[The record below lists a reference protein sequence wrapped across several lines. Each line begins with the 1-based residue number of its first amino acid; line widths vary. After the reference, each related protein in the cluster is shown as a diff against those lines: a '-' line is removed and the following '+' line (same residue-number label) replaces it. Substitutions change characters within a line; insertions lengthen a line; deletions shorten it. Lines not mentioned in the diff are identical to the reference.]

1 MYYLELPNFPTD
13 LLTEQYRCP
22 ESTLDVKNWNV
33 KIDFFKQEII
43 DFFVKHNLELKDGE
57 IFKKNPRVEGA
68 AHTDVV
74 WDTVQSTWTPW
85 HCALNINLDNTDSLM
100 YWFSTSSIPV
110 PPEQYPQF
118 QDPTLNPGKL
128 NGIHYAS
135 RHNNKWKDDKRFSVI
150 ESLNLNKPTLVKTNL
165 PHAVRNLD
173 NKTRW
178 CLSLRF
184 RNNPTFEECA
194 EKLLTK

>member
-13 LLTEQYRCP
+13 VLTEQYQYP
-22 ESTLDVKNWNV
+22 ESTNINIKNWNV
-33 KIDFFKQEII
+33 KIDCFKQEII
-43 DFFVKHNLELKDGE
+43 DFFASRDLELKDAE
-57 IFKKNPRVEGA
+57 IFKKNPGVVGA
-68 AHTDVV
+68 AHIDIV

-85 HCALNINLDNTDSLM
+85 HCALNINIDNTNSLM
-100 YWFSTSSIPV
+100 YWFSTSAMPV
-110 PPEQYPQF
+110 FPDE
-118 QDPTLNPGKL
+118 DNPLFVREKL
-128 NGIHYAS
+128 NGIHYVS
-135 RHNNKWKDDKRFSVI
+135 RRNNKWKDDNRFSVV

-165 PHAVRNLD
+165 PHSASNLD

-184 RNNPTFEECA
+184 QGNPTFEECA